1 MSDATATR
9 IRVEPSGA
17 ALGADIVGADLADP
31 TQEDIAAIRQAW
43 IEHRVLRFRGCA
55 IDDRAHVAL
64 ARKFGDL
71 EYNPG
76 TRLTGR
82 IYVEGIPEIVRI
94 SNIVEDGKPIGELG
108 AGEAYWHTDMCFI
121 ETPPMGALLRA
132 IEVPDAGGDTSFMD
146 MHGAWDLL
154 PGALRRDIAGLS
166 IKHDAVY
173 AAAGRQRPGT
183 TAPAGGDVRDIA
195 GAVHPIVT
203 THPETGRPSLYLG
216 KRLNAYVVGLPV
228 ADSEALLD
236 RLWAHVL
243 SLPERHVW
251 TQRWRPGDMLMWDNR
266 CTMHR
271 RDAFDAGARRL
282 LHRTVIKGT
291 RPS

>member
-1 MSDATATR
+1 MPDASASR

-17 ALGADIVGADLADP
+17 ALGADIVGADLAHPSDD
-31 TQEDIAAIRQAW
+31 DIATIRRAW
-43 IEHRVLRFRGCA
+43 LAHRVLRFRDCA

-64 ARKFGDL
+64 ARRFGEL
-71 EYNPG
+71 EFNPG
-76 TRLTGR
+76 TRLTGK
-82 IYVEGIPEIVRI
+82 IYVEGFPEIVRI

-108 AGEAYWHTDMCFI
+108 AGEAHWHTDMCFI
-121 ETPPMGALLRA
+121 DTPPMGALLRA
-132 IEVPDAGGDTSFMD
+132 LEVPDSGGDTSFMD
-146 MHGAWDLL
+146 MHGAWELL
-154 PGALRRDIAGLS
+154 PADLRREVDGRS
-166 IKHDAVY
+166 IKHDAIY
-173 AAAGRQRPGT
+173 ASAGRQRPGT

-203 THPETGRPSLYLG
+203 THPETGRRSLYLG
-216 KRLNAYVVGLPV
+216 KRFNAYVMGLPV
-228 ADSEALLD
+228 PDSEALLD

-243 SLPERHVW
+243 SLPARYVW
-251 TQRWRPGDMLMWDNR
+251 TQHWRAGDMLMWDNR

-271 RDAFDAGARRL
+271 RDAFDSGARRL